1 MYVNSRRRPAGVR
14 SQVSKLHQLNHLYFR
29 PGIDK
34 FKNREEKL
42 QSDQI
47 LFWSTGCTNG
57 FKISIALLLNIHF
70 EQPGCALKK
79 DASPRVRY
87 YAMIIKL
94 YLWTTVYQISTQF
107 CAMGNIFFG
116 RLLLNKKKWAK
127 KQLQLTSQK
136 VLPRKRQ
143 MSLTYGSHLQICDD
157 SSCLHHFNN
166 CCFSPYAS
174 SSSTDIWMETKLFPV
189 TSPSWGSLPTTKH
202 QDSFS
207 VLFVPRSSWP

>member
-1 MYVNSRRRPAGVR
+1 MGYHGMYVNSRRRPAGVR

-34 FKNREEKL
+34 FKNREEKS

-79 DASPRVRY
+79 DASPRLRY

-94 YLWTTVYQISTQF
+94 YCMNYCLSNIHSVLCHGKHIFWEVTPQQEE
-107 CAMGNIFFG
+107 MG
-116 RLLLNKKKWAK
+116 KKAAATD
-127 KQLQLTSQK
+127 LPESASQK
-136 VLPRKRQ
+136 E
-143 MSLTYGSHLQICDD
+143 TNESHLRISFTDLWRFLLP
-157 SSCLHHFNN
+157 SSF
-166 CCFSPYAS
+166 
-174 SSSTDIWMETKLFPV
+174 
-189 TSPSWGSLPTTKH
+189 
-202 QDSFS
+202 Q
-207 VLFVPRSSWP
+207 